1 MEPRKAREILLAA
14 WLPQGWARL
23 PSWLEWAPAVSTSLL
38 LHAGLL
44 FLLGVVVLVRGGG
57 ASSETVQIDT
67 ELIPDRIDARYDTI
81 APIETPGSE
90 FGSLTIEP
98 PAVEFAAAMPTALS
112 PSPDTAGPAALGSS
126 VDGGGLGVGGGD
138 LSDALRTGRLG
149 DMGAHALN
157 GGGVGGL
164 GSPFGSRTGT
174 AKAALVRAGGGSV
187 PSERAVTRGLEW
199 LQRHQRPDGGWSL
212 NPAPQCDGDRKCP
225 ADPALESDTAAT
237 GLALLP
243 LLGAGHHH
251 EQEGPFQDNIRRGL
265 KWLTDHQKSNGDLFV
280 GGSGNAQMYSHA
292 IATMTLCEAYGLT
305 RDPHLLKPAQNAID
319 FIVKA
324 QNPDDGGWR
333 YTPGQPG
340 DTSVFGW
347 QLFALRSA
355 YLAGIDV
362 PNDTVSGARKYLDR
376 AAADPIA
383 ATYAYQP
390 GRPMTPVMTAEGLLC
405 RQYLGWTRNHPA
417 LNQGVQKVADDLSK
431 NSAKQRNVYYWY
443 YATQLLHNVQGP
455 LWQSWNLQVRDGL
468 VSQQVIDRSTC
479 AYGSWHPNQPIA
491 DAWGKEAG
499 RHFTTCLALLTLEVY
514 YRYLP
519 LYSER
524 GDNPL
529 K

>member
-1 MEPRKAREILLAA
+1 MEPGKGRGFLLAA
-14 WLPQGWARL
+14 WLPQGWTRL

-38 LHAGLL
+38 LHAVLL
-44 FLLGVVVLVRGGG
+44 FLLGVVVLVRTGGT
-57 ASSETVQIDT
+57 ATEAVHIDT

-90 FGSLTIEP
+90 FGSLNVEP
-98 PAVEFAAAMPTALS
+98 PSIEIATAMPPPLS
-112 PSPDTAGPAALGSS
+112 PSPDTNGPAALGSNL
-126 VDGGGLGVGGGD
+126 DTGEFGVGGGG
-138 LSDALRTGRLG
+138 LADAMRTGRLG
-149 DMGAHALN
+149 DIGTHALE

-164 GSPFGSRTGT
+164 GSPFGNRTGT
-174 AKAALVRAGGGSV
+174 AKAALVRAGGSV

-199 LQRHQRPDGGWSL
+199 IQRHQRPDGGWSL
-212 NPAPQCDGDRKCP
+212 SPRPECDGDRKCP
-225 ADPALESDTAAT
+225 EDPALDSDTAAT

-251 EQEGPFQDNIRRGL
+251 EQEGPFQDTIKRGL
-265 KWLTDHQKSNGDLFV
+265 KWLTDHQKPDGDLFA
-280 GGSGNAQMYSHA
+280 GGGANTRMYSHG

-305 RDPHLLKPAQNAID
+305 RDPHLLKPAQKAID

-333 YTPGQPG
+333 YAPGQPG

-355 YLAGIDV
+355 YLAGLDV
-362 PNDTVSGARKYLDR
+362 PGDTVSGARKYLDR

-405 RQYLGWTRNHPA
+405 RQYLGWTQNNPA
-417 LNQGVQKVADDLSK
+417 LLQGVQKVAVDLNK

-455 LWQSWNLQVRDGL
+455 LWQAWNVQVRDGL
-468 VSQQVIDRSTC
+468 VAQQVIDRSTC
-479 AYGSWHPNQPIA
+479 AYGSWHPNQPIP

-499 RHFTTCLALLTLEVY
+499 RHFTTCLALLSLEVY

-524 GDNPL
+524 GENPL